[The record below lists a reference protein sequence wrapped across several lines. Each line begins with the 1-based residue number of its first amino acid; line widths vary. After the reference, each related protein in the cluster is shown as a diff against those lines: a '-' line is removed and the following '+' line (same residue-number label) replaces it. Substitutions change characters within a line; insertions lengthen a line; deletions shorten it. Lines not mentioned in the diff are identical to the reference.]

1 MQFGLGMKDKIL
13 VIGLGYVGLP
23 LALNLAKHYQVY
35 GYDQSKKRIIN
46 LKKKFDTNNEI
57 KSNFF
62 NGKKITFFHEEK
74 KLPDDSNIFIITVP
88 TPVDKYNKPDLR
100 ALNLACNLV
109 SKKYKKND
117 IIVLES
123 TVAPGTTENFCL
135 DIISKNTKLEKSEI
149 NICFSPERMNPG
161 DKKNQL
167 QNLNKIL
174 SANNNKSLLKCKNIY
189 KKVCKKIFTTDSI
202 KTAELGKLLENIQ
215 RDVNISLV
223 NEIYKVCDIYNI
235 NYKKL
240 LKICST
246 KWNFLNFK
254 PGLVGGHCVSV
265 DPYYLIDDLK
275 KKKKKIDLV
284 SQSRFINEDFVD
296 YIYNKIVKL
305 ILDNKSKKILFYGIG
320 FKDNVIDIRN
330 SKYLSLCKKIL
341 SKKIP
346 LTVFVESNQ
355 FLEKNFTYTKKLNF
369 DNFDT
374 IIIGSKNSKII
385 NYIKKIPPKFK
396 KKLIIN
402 IFGEDLF
409 YKNKEIRIVNI

>member
-1 MQFGLGMKDKIL
+1 M
-13 VIGLGYVGLP
+13 
-23 LALNLAKHYQVY
+23 
-35 GYDQSKKRIIN
+35 
-46 LKKKFDTNNEI
+46 
-57 KSNFF
+57 
-62 NGKKITFFHEEK
+62 
-74 KLPDDSNIFIITVP
+74 
-88 TPVDKYNKPDLR
+88 
-100 ALNLACNLV
+100 
-109 SKKYKKND
+109 
-117 IIVLES
+117 
-123 TVAPGTTENFCL
+123 
-135 DIISKNTKLEKSEI
+135 
-149 NICFSPERMNPG
+149 
-161 DKKNQL
+161 
-167 QNLNKIL
+167 